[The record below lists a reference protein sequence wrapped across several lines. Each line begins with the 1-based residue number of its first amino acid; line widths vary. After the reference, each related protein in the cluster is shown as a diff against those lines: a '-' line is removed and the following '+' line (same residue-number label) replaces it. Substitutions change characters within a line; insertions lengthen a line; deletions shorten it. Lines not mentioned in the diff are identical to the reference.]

1 MISQRKIIKQ
11 MRAEIARLAKGQE
24 SVAALDDAIY
34 TLQHG
39 RPPYQGGNHFLE
51 EEIPEELQYKG

>member
-1 MISQRKIIKQ
+1 